1 MYWLHEA
8 NKLRDGMVAVGDGV
22 FPFLEVQVTRQEDVT
37 LQTGAFRKATNT
49 EKLLHFGRIS
59 IHCSTEAEKLRKRE
73 TLWHLFLANG
83 YPRSFVNKCLY
94 QRHRRSGRE
103 NTQRPE
109 IFHVLPYV
117 RNISEATER
126 MLRCSSPAISGLG
139 PPNCIHL
146 DFAPCLADLSSAP
159 TSPPISGVDGNS
171 PFSTGS
177 SSSVVVVAATDAAKE
192 ACGVLDFSS
201 PSSSSSS
208 TSPSLFSMGSSTS
221 CTAATVG
228 GTSVP
233 LSSTDRIGASRKRTQ
248 PLQTT
253 LTASASATSIL
264 SSKCLS
270 VTQTKPKKPAGL
282 INRPTSAFCRA
293 DGFPSAASDCTSS
306 RQTGL
311 SPREVRA
318 LRRKEKSR
326 LAAKVRRNRES
337 NILSQLMHAL
347 PVPLDAPSAS
357 AASRLRAEDST
368 AAPCMAGVGLE
379 KSGVIRIA
387 GQTLFLYNSLSQI
400 LGTQSTPLISLLS
413 RSIYGL
419 FVHPKNLTI
428 AYVTPPLAEALGW
441 PWINLIG
448 EHVSEILEDATLASS
463 TPSPLSPSLYPKK
476 AQSNSLGRPLMTA
489 GQTVRLRILQ
499 PSSPTKP
506 SVHPSHQNHSRP
518 GSCLE
523 VATPPSAMVWSSQLY
538 RNKSSQWQT
547 TPSPTTDT
555 SKPKSPTSLVCSC
568 FAAAQVPISQ
578 VPSPSQSVSCWSAME
593 TFSST
598 VSDGRGAFFEDE
610 ANTVR
615 HLDLYFL
622 QPLFIPSP
630 HSVVQRGLIDSTPSL
645 IGQLITDG
653 SPRRSLDRLLAGRQ
667 QRRDGGGGNQAAD
680 GSPAL
685 LSDGTPRRDQFFT
698 YLDRSMH
705 IKNVEFGSLFDVSN
719 LIGHSF
725 LDLIHLGDLSS
736 ITNLLNKCL
745 TTKLSLW
752 TPPYRLRI
760 PSQQLK
766 VSVDST
772 KSLSPPRIIW
782 IRTLFACIPGDSQVK
797 CINQIIGSM
806 CPTRALD
813 QITYAIEPSAFH
825 SPVQTPTLQAKVI
838 QPRIKLEPQQQQQQ
852 QPLDHQQH
860 LLTTLQA
867 KRPIRLLKIPRN
879 SEFGQAALA
888 SGRSYSLPTSGM
900 SLIQQSKGLRQL
912 ILSTSPLCFN
922 VTAGVKETDAQH
934 GAYRQP
940 TVLPPIFCT
949 LPGRKLPSP
958 PSPLRLSPPDPP
970 SVFCKHQSTAVL
982 SQLTVAPTLAPAPPP
997 PPPPPLPSPLGG
1009 TFVSFDA
1016 IDGGQQQE
1024 EELQELDVDI
1034 LDAMLGDPMADPLG
1048 DPPIPD
1054 FPLPTD
1060 SDLGDLVLST
1070 PPPLGAEYRAPPVSP
1085 NASRTSDVSSL
1096 SPPLSTPQL
1105 LPSSSSLSDLGT
1117 ELDSDLMSDS
1127 EELWD
1132 LLFSDFTNLPLGTEP
1147 FKTEAS

>member
-1 MYWLHEA
+1 MNVNVSADVDTVSVFVVVKINKTILQLSTQNSSRSTLETADYLPAANRLRGLFWCYPDNLYEQRGHAWLQAASSPRPTSISHSSTSIVR
-8 NKLRDGMVAVGDGV
+8 RDGNALQVRYPVADFTDGV
-22 FPFLEVQVTRQEDVT
+22 CETSPVAATDRWDGEPIPDVDQLLKTFDFDAVEDAGLPAPHLPPLSLYT
-37 LQTGAFRKATNT
+37 SPSEFDPHSRLP
-49 EKLLHFGRIS
+49 
-59 IHCSTEAEKLRKRE
+59 AEQ
-73 TLWHLFLANG
+73 
-83 YPRSFVNKCLY
+83 KC
-94 QRHRRSGRE
+94 
-103 NTQRPE
+103 
-109 IFHVLPYV
+109 I
-117 RNISEATER
+117 
-126 MLRCSSPAISGLG
+126 SPAISGLG

-177 SSSVVVVAATDAAKE
+177 SSVVVVATDAAKE

-201 PSSSSSS
+201 SSSSSSSS

-221 CTAATVG
+221 CAAVG

-233 LSSTDRIGASRKRTQ
+233 LSSADHLNRIGASRKRTQ
-248 PLQTT
+248 PPQTT
-253 LTASASATSIL
+253 LTASASSTSIL

-270 VTQTKPKKPAGL
+270 VTQTKPKKPTGL

-293 DGFPSAASDCTSS
+293 DGFPSAASDCTPP

-326 LAAKVRRNRES
+326 LAAK
-337 NILSQLMHAL
+337 LMHAL

-368 AAPCMAGVGLE
+368 TTPCMGGVGLE

-448 EHVSEILEDATLASS
+448 EHVSEILEDATFASS

-476 AQSNSLGRPLMTA
+476 AQSNSLGRPLMAA
-489 GQTVRLRILQ
+489 GQTVHLRILQ

-506 SVHPSHQNHSRP
+506 SVHPSHQNHSRALHP

-547 TPSPTTDT
+547 APSPTTDT

-598 VSDGRGAFFEDE
+598 APDGRGVFFEDE

-622 QPLFIPSP
+622 QPLFIPPPP
-630 HSVVQRGLIDSTPSL
+630 HSVLQRGLIDSTPSV

-667 QRRDGGGGNQAAD
+667 QRRDGGLLPGGNQAAD

-705 IKNVEFGSLFDVSN
+705 IKNVEFSSLFDVSN

-736 ITNLLNKCL
+736 ITSLLNKCL

-797 CINQIIGSM
+797 CINQIIGSV
-806 CPTRALD
+806 CPARTLD

-825 SPVQTPTLQAKVI
+825 SPLQTPTLQAKVI
-838 QPRIKLEPQQQQQQ
+838 QPRIKLEPQLQQQQQ
-852 QPLDHQQH
+852 QPLDPQQH
-860 LLTTLQA
+860 FLTTLQA

-879 SEFGQAALA
+879 SEFGQTALA
-888 SGRSYSLPTSGM
+888 SGRSCSLPTSGM

-922 VTAGVKETDAQH
+922 VTAGVKETDSQH

-958 PSPLRLSPPDPP
+958 PSSPLRLSPPDPP
-970 SVFCKHQSTAVL
+970 SVLCKHQSTAVL
-982 SQLTVAPTLAPAPPP
+982 NQLTEAPTLAPSP

-1034 LDAMLGDPMADPLG
+1034 LDAMLGDPTADPLG
-1048 DPPIPD
+1048 DHPPTPD

-1060 SDLGDLVLST
+1060 PSDLALSTTFYIEHKTPRDKRIPVRISGVGCDRLAMADKLVL
-1070 PPPLGAEYRAPPVSP
+1070 A
-1085 NASRTSDVSSL
+1085 
-1096 SPPLSTPQL
+1096 
-1105 LPSSSSLSDLGT
+1105 GT
-1117 ELDSDLMSDS
+1117 G
-1127 EELWD
+1127 
-1132 LLFSDFTNLPLGTEP
+1132 P
-1147 FKTEAS
+1147 